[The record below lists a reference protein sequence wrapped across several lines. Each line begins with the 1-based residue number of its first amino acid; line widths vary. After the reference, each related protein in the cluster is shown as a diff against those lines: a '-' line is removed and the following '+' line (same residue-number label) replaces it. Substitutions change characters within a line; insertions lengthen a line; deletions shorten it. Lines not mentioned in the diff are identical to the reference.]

1 MSQIQHKTLVKDLL
15 PKKQLRN
22 QKKISNEE
30 ITEHNGIDY
39 PLDIWFIISEYIKP
53 ETVGKFAC
61 ICKSSYYVT
70 TTAKF
75 WFHLYKTY
83 YKFVPGIPERL
94 QPHWMILRHELRLCV
109 IRTLHYTYF
118 AERRAL
124 SYISRI
130 QQKEPHSLVKRQCSL
145 MWHKKGT
152 NRWYFFFKL
161 KEISGTCNGT
171 LIQQNKSIDD
181 DIETTE
187 KINANSEEK
196 CKLLQVRCLK
206 YSKLPL
212 VIGLILQKVSVT
224 LMPGLKYLRLQL
236 GFGTSD
242 LPNAFTNQVIL
253 NDVIDYE
260 VLDWWHPHYPH
271 QDTISYLCDVDST
284 IQLTSDDTWD

>member
-1 MSQIQHKTLVKDLL
+1 MSQGQQKTLVKGEEHIHCNNLAKLSILLDLL

-22 QKKISNEE
+22 QKKIPNEE
-30 ITEHNGIDY
+30 ITENNVYIDY

-53 ETVGKFAC
+53 ETIGKFAC

-124 SYISRI
+124 SYVSRI

-145 MWHKKGT
+145 MWH
-152 NRWYFFFKL
+152 R
-161 KEISGTCNGT
+161 
-171 LIQQNKSIDD
+171 
-181 DIETTE
+181 
-187 KINANSEEK
+187 
-196 CKLLQVRCLK
+196 VRCLK

-212 VIGLILQKVSVT
+212 VIGLMLQKVLVT

-242 LPNAFTNQVIL
+242 FPNALTNQVIL

-260 VLDWWHPHYPH
+260 ILDWWHPRYPH
-271 QDTISYLCDVDST
+271 QDTISYLCDVGST